1 VIYKDKLFW
10 ACVGDSR
17 IYLFRNGYLYQ
28 LNEDHDYKNKLLK
41 EYIDGF
47 GTLDAAFSDPQRDS
61 LTSYIG
67 NPDMPFIDTNKLSFS
82 LQKGDKVML
91 CSDGIYNSVSNFE
104 LIKRLKDD
112 PQLASERIAQDVLD
126 KKISTQDNLTVM
138 IINFN

>member
-1 VIYKDKLFW
+1 
-10 ACVGDSR
+10 
-17 IYLFRNGYLYQ
+17 
-28 LNEDHDYKNKLLK
+28 
-41 EYIDGF
+41 
-47 GTLDAAFSDPQRDS
+47 
-61 LTSYIG
+61 
-67 NPDMPFIDTNKLSFS
+67 
-82 LQKGDKVML
+82 ML